1 MNNYEKIIK
10 HLKTVKTSST
20 SSITSSLGVDRKYLS
35 ILVEK
40 GLIDHPSRGIYSL
53 KNTIEDEY
61 FSLST
66 RCKRCIFSHDTALFF
81 HDLTDR
87 TPLNF
92 SITIPSGYNDNY
104 LRKNDSTIE
113 IFYIKKELH
122 QIGKINMSSPSGKT
136 IPVYDRERTICD
148 LVRSKNRIES
158 QIFTDALKKYSAS
171 NNKNLNKL
179 MDYAQIFKVSKKIHE
194 YMEVLI

>member
-10 HLKTVKTSST
+10 HLKTVKTSNT

-92 SITIPSGYNDNY
+92 SITIPSGYRYREHMTYSDDRSLY
-104 LRKNDSTIE
+104 RVVSLQ
-113 IFYIKKELH
+113 Y
-122 QIGKINMSSPSGKT
+122 KIDPS
-136 IPVYDRERTICD
+136 
-148 LVRSKNRIES
+148 
-158 QIFTDALKKYSAS
+158 
-171 NNKNLNKL
+171 
-179 MDYAQIFKVSKKIHE
+179 
-194 YMEVLI
+194 